1 MSINRVAISGNLTRE
16 PDLRATGSGMS
27 ILSLRLASGER
38 RKVGGDWADF
48 TNYVDVVVFGS
59 RAESLSRFLSKGS
72 KVFIEGRLRY
82 EEWCDRKTG
91 DKRSCLKVIADDV
104 ELGGY
109 RQDGGSSSARN
120 PMFDDDIPFAVIPRS
135 RILEHIEGHRDAR
148 TTRVPLW
155 I

>member
-27 ILSLRLASGER
+27 VLSLRLASGER

-82 EEWCDRKTG
+82 EEWSDRKTG
-91 DKRSCLKVIADDV
+91 EKRSRLQIVADDV
-104 ELGGY
+104 ELGGH
-109 RQDGGSSSARN
+109 RAEQGAARPSAQDRA
-120 PMFDDDIPFAVIPRS
+120 PAFDDDIPF
-135 RILEHIEGHRDAR
+135 
-148 TTRVPLW
+148 
-155 I
+155 